1 MNTYLYLT
9 VLSKPVIYF
18 QQTFAN
24 SAIGS
29 GELANCVYEVTP
41 LPTVPLYPTQYP
53 VGQSVGSPLGLGA
66 VYDPDLQDS
75 VSRRSQRRLFSR
87 VLASEVLSV
96 DYTPILGLH
105 GWRSLNFNPL
115 LPNPNNPSGPV
126 SGRCPQT
133 R

>member
-75 VSRRSQRRLFSR
+75 VSREASVGFSHVFSR
-87 VLASEVLSV
+87 QTVLSV